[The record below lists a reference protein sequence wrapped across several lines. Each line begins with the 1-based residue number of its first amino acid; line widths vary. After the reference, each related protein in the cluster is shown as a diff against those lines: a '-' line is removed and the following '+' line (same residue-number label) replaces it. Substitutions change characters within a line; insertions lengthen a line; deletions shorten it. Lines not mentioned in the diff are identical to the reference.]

1 LLTSLAGASPLLCG
15 YMIAIESISWTVA
28 TLIISSLKTV
38 NQRWVI
44 RSGSVVLTLAVA
56 GLAVTMPLQ
65 TGSWATLA
73 LLLPFV
79 ILEGAGFGLAYPF
92 IQRRIVAA
100 ADEAER
106 GRASSGVPTTQ
117 MIGYAIGAAA
127 SGVIANAA
135 GFGAGITRLA
145 AVEVGFWVFA
155 AFLPLCLIGN
165 LLVWRLTRER

>member
-1 LLTSLAGASPLLCG
+1 
-15 YMIAIESISWTVA
+15 
-28 TLIISSLKTV
+28 
-38 NQRWVI
+38 
-44 RSGSVVLTLAVA
+44 
-56 GLAVTMPLQ
+56 
-65 TGSWATLA
+65 

-79 ILEGAGFGLAYPF
+79 IMEGAGFGLAYPF

-127 SGVIANAA
+127 SGVVANAA
-135 GFGAGITRLA
+135 GFAAGVTREA
-145 AVEVGFWVFA
+145 ALQAGFWVFA